1 MDWNHELI
9 KQDVLDLILT
19 YDQILKKYNIKK
31 KRLLNNFGWMRNWQ
45 QPKNRICRTI
55 SMTNRHMVEQELKIK
70 YELPEWM
77 IEIFES
83 RTAFPLHKIWLWRKS
98 CYIYPV
104 KNIDYE
110 T

>member
-19 YDQILKKYNIKK
+19 YDQILEKYNIKK
-31 KRLLNNFGWMRNWQ
+31 KRLLKNFGWMRKWKN
-45 QPKNRICRTI
+45 PKNRVSKVI
-55 SMTNRHMVEQELKIK
+55 SLYNKNFKEKDLKTLFK
-70 YELPEWM
+70 QDEDM

-83 RTAFPLHKIWLWRKS
+83 RTYRPLHKIWLWRKS
-98 CYIYPV
+98 SFIYPV

-110 T
+110 N